1 MDDMNKDDM
10 SKKEDFNFIK
20 KCITDLHGTLRNC
33 TDPNI
38 IETNKAYINE
48 KINWNTFCDY
58 AEVINRIFMEDVE
71 LLLKIYNDEKI
82 ELNGINI
89 KYKI

>member
-1 MDDMNKDDM
+1 ML
-10 SKKEDFNFIK
+10 SRIF
-20 KCITDLHGTLRNC
+20 
-33 TDPNI
+33 
-38 IETNKAYINE
+38 KAYINE

>member
-1 MDDMNKDDM
+1 MKPFI
-10 SKKEDFNFIK
+10 KKEDFNFIK

-48 KINWNTFCDY
+48 KILSRFS
-58 AEVINRIFMEDVE
+58 E
-71 LLLKIYNDEKI
+71 LSNE
-82 ELNGINI
+82 
-89 KYKI
+89 